1 MQKIIANKIRCKYC
15 GGVIES
21 KNLYD
26 FQFCKCGRVGVYGG
40 TRFLSRIAIFSHDD
54 YEDLSEYED
63 VPDDLPRS
71 EK

>member
-15 GGVIES
+15 GEIIES
-21 KNLYD
+21 KSLYD